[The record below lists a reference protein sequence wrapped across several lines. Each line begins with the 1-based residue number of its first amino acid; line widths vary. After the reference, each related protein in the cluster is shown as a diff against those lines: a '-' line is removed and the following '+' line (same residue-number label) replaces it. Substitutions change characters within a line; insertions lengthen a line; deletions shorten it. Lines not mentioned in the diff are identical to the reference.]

1 MADKEPVRWIT
12 VKGKHLPVYADGSI
26 GVGQEDSPVEEYKD
40 TFDIE
45 QFGELQ
51 DGDDAQEFI
60 QNNLKN
66 KAFVQFGRDY
76 DYEAIEQLQ
85 HTMRYRKAL
94 KAGIHETSIEDAVQQ
109 VRGNMK
115 ASHMEGWFREANS
128 DYKPR
133 IAEQLLSNPAN
144 LNAAYNIAYENY
156 KNDPNTKNP
165 LSFKEWLVTPITMY
179 RGTSGQTDVQS
190 DVFSAW
196 TPDKKIAENF
206 AFGGG
211 GATGSQHGRE
221 GKVSS
226 IRVRPIDTWGS
237 LRTTVEQEFMIPRR
251 MDSYK
256 PNERRKKNGR

>member
-1 MADKEPVRWIT
+1 MTEKEPVRWIT

-26 GVGQEDSPVEEYKD
+26 GVGQEDEPAEKYQDK
-40 TFDIE
+40 FDME

-51 DGDDAQEFI
+51 DGEDTQDFI

-85 HTMRYRKAL
+85 HTARYRKAL
-94 KAGIHETSIEDAVQQ
+94 KQGMHEMKIEDAISQ
-109 VRGNMK
+109 VRDTIK
-115 ASHMEGWFREANS
+115 ASHISGWFREGNS
-128 DYKPR
+128 EYKPR
-133 IAEQLLSNPAN
+133 IAEQLLSNPET
-144 LNAAYNIAYENY
+144 LNAAYNIAYHNY
-156 KNDPNTKNP
+156 KYSTDKP
-165 LSFKEWLVTPITMY
+165 LPFKKWLITPQTMY

-206 AFGGG
+206 AFGGD
-211 GATGSQHGRE
+211 GATGSQHGGE

-226 IRVRPIDTWGS
+226 IKIRPIDTWGS
-237 LRTTVEQEFMIPRR
+237 LQTTGEQEFMIPRR

-256 PNERRKKNGR
+256 PNQRRKNNGR